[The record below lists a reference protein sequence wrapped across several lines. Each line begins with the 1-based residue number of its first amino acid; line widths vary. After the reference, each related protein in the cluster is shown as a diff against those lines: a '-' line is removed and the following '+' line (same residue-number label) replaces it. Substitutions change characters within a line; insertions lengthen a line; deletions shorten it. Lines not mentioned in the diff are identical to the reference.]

1 MSQIDKL
8 AMEYAAAHS
17 ALLLATPEKQSSWA
31 ATSTGH
37 RFMCYAGKTLVAF
50 KVVNGAPVVTNRW
63 MMVDVKSD
71 TSRGFLSAW
80 EDAEG
85 KMTYVGHV
93 PVELANR
100 CFMWHNHSSGYEFTE
115 RYGSPSLRLSMTIR
129 TQAHP
134 NTKLEGVTY
143 LTEES
148 KLELLG
154 VR

>member
-8 AMEYAAAHS
+8 AMEYTAAHS
-17 ALLLATPEKQSSWA
+17 ALLMATPEKQPSWA

-37 RFMCYAGKTLVAF
+37 RFMCYAGKVLTAYKLVGE
-50 KVVNGAPVVTNRW
+50 VPIIVNSWT
-63 MMVDVKSD
+63 MVDVKADS
-71 TSRGFLSAW
+71 SSGFLSQW
-80 EDAEG
+80 EDYYG
-85 KMTYVGHV
+85 SMVYVGHV
-93 PVELANR
+93 PVELTNR
-100 CFMWHNHSSGYEFTE
+100 CFLWHNHSSGYEFTE

-129 TQAHP
+129 TQTHP

-143 LTEES
+143 LTEEC